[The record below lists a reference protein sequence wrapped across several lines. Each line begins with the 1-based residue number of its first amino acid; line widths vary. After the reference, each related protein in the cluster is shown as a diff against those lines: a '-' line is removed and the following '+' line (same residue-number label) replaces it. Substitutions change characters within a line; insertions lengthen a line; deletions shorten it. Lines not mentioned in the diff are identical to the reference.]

1 MLQVEVLYQIADLY
15 LLKGDHKRARK
26 MLHLT
31 YDFVGSEPGLMARL
45 GNISA
50 TMSNREES
58 LQYLLE
64 AHDQCPNIDTLAVIC
79 TQYTNDE
86 KYGTAARFFLQAAL
100 LQPSEPKWMLMV
112 ASCYRRSQKYEQAMG
127 VYEKVRECNSM
138 ERLRS
143 ATNTTFMHGDKREY
157 RERH

>member
-86 KYGTAARFFLQAAL
+86 KYGTAARFFQQAAL

-127 VYEKVRECNSM
+127 VYEKVRGRNSVEGM
-138 ERLRS
+138 H
-143 ATNTTFMHGDKREY
+143 AAMHTTLLHGYKRG
-157 RERH
+157 